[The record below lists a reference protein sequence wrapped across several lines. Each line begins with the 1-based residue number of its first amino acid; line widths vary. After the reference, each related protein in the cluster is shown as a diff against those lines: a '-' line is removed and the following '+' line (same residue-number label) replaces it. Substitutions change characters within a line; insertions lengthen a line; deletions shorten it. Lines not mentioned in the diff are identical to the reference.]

1 MNPNQYIEPWMVIT
15 FLVTAPIL
23 VFATLNY
30 FCPCM
35 TEEPA
40 KRWHQAKHMNKFAFI
55 FAMIGMTAF
64 AGVKHYLGG
73 DDPGDSTNDV
83 GITEGDCT
91 NSVPDDVTSP
101 DMTNN
106 PPEIVD
112 FPDASTN
119 TPPDVIDGGDPDP
132 TNPPPMMCGAP
143 RMTTYR
149 DMSQSDAALV
159 SRTTTFRDMSS
170 GLMSM
175 SLPPGQTEPDILC
188 SPSPSTF
195 TSITAWNKR
204 GAYCDWVRVEFQDGF
219 EFPHGTNL
227 LSGVT
232 VMAYGE
238 LRSQVEVEGRGGQWN
253 WSPIISLPQEVS
265 LEPDASS
272 VCYGLTSSNTYL
284 FAWTN
289 CCVEREATNR
299 VDASIELFPD
309 GAIAITVTPLSTPT
323 PSTYTYIPARPP
335 EGFCGQGQDDDW
347 IAANW
352 PGQYAA
358 ITNKG
363 YGAWLMEDYVGI
375 NEQNGRYKVDVTVSQ
390 LPQNGPCYLVVGPHR
405 MTVTSPGMYS
415 FPLEVDTDYLARTY
429 PVAVPLSFS
438 YDDGYRYEFPDEYPR
453 LYGAPRLLGAPRN
466 DDNIY
471 HINQSARAVAYPSTI
486 YLGEPFDGSVFI
498 WCNKAGA
505 TRDFWSSVGDELR
518 VTFVGMTEAEI
529 DFMTAPAQVTFYWD
543 NPQGHTEATV
553 DIYEFFNTWLDD
565 DDDGTNQTVTVEGTN
580 DVAFVS
586 RALID
591 SFATRRAQGG
601 RRDLFYQRGETLV
614 KLSDSSEL
622 IPDGRCAHVSN
633 LSQHPFGFLVPEKI
647 CGSEIDDGIR
657 HVAAIK
663 RLNASFAKLN
673 GVFPAFFRYGS
684 YQRQIPPPYSCED
697 RPHRHRRHEADHC
710 DAAGLFG
717 DDEELV
723 LGREDFRA
731 ALVFGDGGIER
742 GEPVKDVLRSL
753 RHIAICRDGDEGL
766 ERGVCLFAEDV
777 HEGRGEAVEV

>member
-83 GITEGDCT
+83 IITEGDCT

-101 DMTNN
+101 DTTNT

-119 TPPDVIDGGDPDP
+119 TPPDNASNP

-149 DMSQSDAALV
+149 DMSQSDAALA

-170 GLMSM
+170 GLLSM

-188 SPSPSTF
+188 SPSTF

-204 GAYCDWVRVEFQDGF
+204 GAYCDWVRVEFPDGF

-227 LSGVT
+227 LAGVT
-232 VMAYGE
+232 VVAYGE

-272 VCYGLTSSNTYL
+272 FAHGLTSSNTYL

-299 VDASIELFPD
+299 VDASIELFAWGD
-309 GAIAITVTPLSTPT
+309 MTIRFGNFVTN
-323 PSTYTYIPARPP
+323 IVARPP
-335 EGFCGQGQDDDW
+335 EGFIGEGQDDDW

-363 YGAWLMEDYVGI
+363 YDAWLMEDYVGI

-405 MTVTSPGMYS
+405 MTVTSPGTYS

-471 HINQSARAVAYPSTI
+471 HLRQSARAVAYPSTI
-486 YLGEPFDGSVFI
+486 YLDEPFDGSVFI

-505 TRDFWSSVGDELR
+505 TRGFWSSVGDEFRL
-518 VTFVGMTEAEI
+518 TFIGMTEAEI
-529 DFMTAPAQVTFYWD
+529 DSLALPGKITIFWENAKGLATADVDVAGFFQHMEEEEDYWR
-543 NPQGHTEATV
+543 
-553 DIYEFFNTWLDD
+553 
-565 DDDGTNQTVTVEGTN
+565 TN
-580 DVAFVS
+580 DTNTTQSTNVTSAVIDRMRMSSDCLVEVERRRTTISANLPQHSFGLSVVEEVAGHEAF
-586 RALID
+586 
-591 SFATRRAQGG
+591 
-601 RRDLFYQRGETLV
+601 
-614 KLSDSSEL
+614 
-622 IPDGRCAHVSN
+622 
-633 LSQHPFGFLVPEKI
+633 
-647 CGSEIDDGIR
+647 DGIGV
-657 HVAAIK
+657 VASVIRFLPPADEF
-663 RLNASFAKLN
+663 RDVEFGNAFIS
-673 GVFPAFFRYGS
+673 GGG
-684 YQRQIPPPYSCED
+684 IITTHPPCSGED

-742 GEPVKDVLRSL
+742 GEPVEDVLRSL

-777 HEGRGEAVEV
+777 REGRGEAVEV